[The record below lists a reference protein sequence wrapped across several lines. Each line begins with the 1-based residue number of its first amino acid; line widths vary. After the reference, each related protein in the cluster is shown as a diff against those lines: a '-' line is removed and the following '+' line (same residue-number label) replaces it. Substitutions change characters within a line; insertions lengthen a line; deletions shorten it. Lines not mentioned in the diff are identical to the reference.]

1 MVFDG
6 YSISQIFRV
15 FLTKLV
21 LCWSQPFQHFEH
33 VTPLI
38 RLIIIADDSHSVPDF
53 VVITRELGTKW
64 ARTAVR
70 TLSLDS
76 CLTLNMH
83 HDQTLIIFVNA
94 YVSTDPELYSRS
106 NTFF

>member
-53 VVITRELGTKW
+53 VVITRELGTK
-64 ARTAVR
+64 
-70 TLSLDS
+70 
-76 CLTLNMH
+76 
-83 HDQTLIIFVNA
+83 
-94 YVSTDPELYSRS
+94 
-106 NTFF
+106 